1 MVLKMMVDMKLPRY
15 TGCMNLMRFV
25 LPVICLNLLAF
36 QAIAEDAAVL
46 PPPVTMESA
55 AESVDHSAESV
66 QETAPDLREELRS
79 PDKNAAVDVRAY
91 QRKDGADIT
100 EYAIRGR
107 VFKIKV
113 QPAGGLPAYYLYDKD
128 GDGVFE
134 QRLPGGGKRISPPTW
149 VLQEF

>member
-1 MVLKMMVDMKLPRY
+1 MMVDMKFTRY
-15 TGCMNLMRFV
+15 TGCMNLIRFV
-25 LPVICLNLLAF
+25 LPLICLNLLAY
-36 QAIAEDAAVL
+36 QAIAEEDAL
-46 PPPVTMESA
+46 PPPVATESEVEA
-55 AESVDHSAESV
+55 VDRSADSV
-66 QETAPDLREELRS
+66 QETAPDLRDELRT
-79 PDKNAAVDVRAY
+79 PDKNAAVDVRSY

-113 QPAGGLPAYYLYDKD
+113 QPAGGFPAYYLYDQD